1 MCALKKL
8 YLNPITKCYQY
19 YILILNSLVVRTV
32 DVMQQEEVVYL
43 EEGYLLQ
50 LVDIVAY
57 TLK

>member
-1 MCALKKL
+1 MLSIL
-8 YLNPITKCYQY
+8 Y
-19 YILILNSLVVRTV
+19 SVFDRTV